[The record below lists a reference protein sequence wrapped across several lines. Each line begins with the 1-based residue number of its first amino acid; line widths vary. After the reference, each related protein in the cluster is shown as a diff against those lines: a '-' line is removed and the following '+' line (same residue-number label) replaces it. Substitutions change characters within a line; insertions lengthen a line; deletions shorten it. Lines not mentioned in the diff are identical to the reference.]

1 MTSFPLIID
10 CDTCTMRHTDACADC
25 LVTHLLDG
33 DPARTGLVID
43 AAEARAAR
51 LLNRA
56 GLAPALR
63 HRRAG

>member
-1 MTSFPLIID
+1 MTRFPLIID
-10 CDTCTMRHTDACADC
+10 CDTCAMRHTDACDDC
-25 LVTHLLDG
+25 LVTHLLD
-33 DPARTGLVID
+33 DEPARTGLVID
-43 AAEARAAR
+43 AGEARAAR

>member
-1 MTSFPLIID
+1 MTSAPLIID
-10 CDTCTMRHTDACADC
+10 CDSCTMRHTDACDDC
-25 LVTHLLDG
+25 LVTHLLAEDRA
-33 DPARTGLVID
+33 PTGLVID